1 MRDAADLILDATD
14 ALLTTMV
21 GLARAHLRT
30 VMIGRT
36 HGIHAEPTTFGA
48 KVALWA
54 LQLDRDRR
62 RLAAARASVAVC
74 KLSGAVGTYSNV
86 DPAVERHVGERLGLQ
101 PVPATQVIAR
111 DRHAELLY
119 ALASTAATYELVA
132 VELRHLQRTEVSEV
146 IEGFKPGQKG
156 SSAMPH
162 KRNPISAETISGLA
176 RVVRSNLLAGLQ
188 DIALWHERD
197 ISHSSVERIVIPDSS
212 MLVHYMT
219 IRLDRLLQG
228 LQIDEQRM
236 RQNLWSSHGLVFSQ
250 PVLLALVAAGL
261 TRDDAYRIVQ
271 RNAMTAWETGTDF
284 RTLLEADPEMTLD
297 KAALDEAFDL
307 ERSLRHLDRVAD
319 RIGASSGRATDAGAL
334 QRRCR
339 DADLPPGRV
348 GDPLPGA
355 VAGSD
360 LDECFLDTRHV
371 DSLAHHLQLAGEI
384 VAFLCQQQFVERVGR
399 LDLFVDRGDPL
410 LDRIRRPLASTLW
423 LVRPQCVEVVAHG
436 SALGAALR
444 KCGLVFV
451 AHRALAPSLCWHK
464 GGS

>member
-1 MRDAADLILDATD
+1 MIERYSTPEMTAVWADTTRLARWLEVELLATEAHAELGIVPAADAAACRERAPVVDDAFVATVNERERTTDHDVAAFVDVVQSSVGPPAGSWIHYGLTSSDVVDTALCWAMRDAADLILDATD
-14 ALLTTMV
+14 ALLTTMI
-21 GLARAHLRT
+21 GLARAHLHT

-36 HGIHAEPTTFGA
+36 HGVHAEPTTFGA

-62 RLAAARASVAVC
+62 RLAAARVSVAVC

-132 VELRHLQRTEVSEV
+132 VELRHLQRTEVAEV

-219 IRLDRLLQG
+219 LRLDRLLQG

-261 TRDDAYRIVQ
+261 TRDEAYRIVQ
-271 RNAMTAWETGTDF
+271 RNAMTAWETSTDF
-284 RTLLEADPEMTLD
+284 RTLLEADQEMTLD

-307 ERSLRHLDRVAD
+307 ERSLRHLDLVAEELE
-319 RIGASSGRATDAGAL
+319 RLR
-334 QRRCR
+334 
-339 DADLPPGRV
+339 P
-348 GDPLPGA
+348 
-355 VAGSD
+355 SD
-360 LDECFLDTRHV
+360 
-371 DSLAHHLQLAGEI
+371 
-384 VAFLCQQQFVERVGR
+384 
-399 LDLFVDRGDPL
+399 
-410 LDRIRRPLASTLW
+410 
-423 LVRPQCVEVVAHG
+423 
-436 SALGAALR
+436 
-444 KCGLVFV
+444 
-451 AHRALAPSLCWHK
+451 
-464 GGS
+464 